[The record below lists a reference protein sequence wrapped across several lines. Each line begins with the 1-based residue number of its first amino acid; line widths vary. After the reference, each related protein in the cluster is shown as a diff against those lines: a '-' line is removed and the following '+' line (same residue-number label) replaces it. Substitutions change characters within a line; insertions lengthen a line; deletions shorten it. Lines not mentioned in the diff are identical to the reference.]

1 MHINLH
7 KKDELCIKTYFLHKK
22 TSPACVRAEEE
33 FIRGWFIVG
42 YVLPLRLA
50 FGILEICHHKK

>member
-22 TSPACVRAEEE
+22 TPPPRVRAGGG
-33 FIRGWFIVG
+33 ILRGWVIVG